1 MKKNSSV
8 NMLKYAGMAFQM
20 GAVMLA
26 AVFFGKFL
34 DSYFILSFPLFTLVF
49 VLLGTFAALYL
60 SLKDFISPGKGK

>member
-20 GAVMLA
+20 GAVMIM
-26 AVFFGKFL
+26 AVFFGKLL
-34 DSYFILSFPLFTLVF
+34 DRYFILSFPLFTLVF

>member
-20 GAVMLA
+20 GAVMIV

-34 DSYFILSFPLFTLVF
+34 DRYFILPFPLFTLIF

>member
-20 GAVMLA
+20 GAVMIM
-26 AVFFGKFL
+26 AVFFGKLL
-34 DSYFILSFPLFTLVF
+34 DRYFILSFPLFTLIF